1 MESEVLAYV
10 VSNDGVICHLPVT
23 SELLSLLE
31 QLKQGGAKG
40 RRGGPDEG
48 AIVGELAQAL
58 KRAMHPL
65 VSLACEDSS
74 QEDARGDTRQFLL
87 FGQALKS
94 DVSLSVGTWT
104 GEDALPLDPQGHTE
118 ACEWFEG

>member
-1 MESEVLAYV
+1 LFFIIEKGFSLNLSEFVCSDVRSSRKDRVNDMESEILAYV

-31 QLKQGGAKG
+31 QLKQGGAKE

-48 AIVGELAQAL
+48 ARVGELVQVL
-58 KRAMHPL
+58 KRAMHPP

-74 QEDARGDTRQFLL
+74 QEGA
-87 FGQALKS
+87 
-94 DVSLSVGTWT
+94 
-104 GEDALPLDPQGHTE
+104 
-118 ACEWFEG
+118 